1 MNGMLQ
7 RTDVVILEA
16 VYPGREWKFLKGI
29 LVATER
35 GTVSF
40 FLSLLKSK
48 LSFVSSHLF
57 GGR

>member
-7 RTDVVILEA
+7 RTDVAILEA
-16 VYPGREWKFLKGI
+16 VCPGREWKFLKGI

-40 FLSLLKSK
+40 FL
-48 LSFVSSHLF
+48 F
-57 GGR
+57 